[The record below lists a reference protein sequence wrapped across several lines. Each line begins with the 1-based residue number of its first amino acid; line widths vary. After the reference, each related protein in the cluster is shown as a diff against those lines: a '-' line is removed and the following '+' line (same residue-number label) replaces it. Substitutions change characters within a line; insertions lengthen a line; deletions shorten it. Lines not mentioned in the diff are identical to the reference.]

1 LSTTT
6 LYQQL
11 IMSTLHELSEQFQN
25 ICDILESLE
34 DEQIPPELASAI
46 DELLQQK
53 DEVKA
58 DLYNKIDNY
67 ISLIKHLEMFAE
79 MREREAK
86 RMAELAK
93 RDRKQIDFLKGR
105 LLKHFEATGQEKIKT
120 SKYSIGVRKASQAPI
135 ILKQELKDFPVEF
148 LKIDVQADKKALRDG
163 LKAGDQAAQYYAEFG
178 EKSSYLS
185 IR

>member
-1 LSTTT
+1 
-6 LYQQL
+6 
-11 IMSTLHELSEQFQN
+11 MSTLYELTEQFQN

-34 DEQIPPELASAI
+34 DEQIPVE
-46 DELLQQK
+46 LQQEIEDLLSQK
-53 DEVKA
+53 EEAKA

-79 MREREAK
+79 MREKEAK

-93 RDRKQIDFLKGR
+93 RDRAKVDFLKGR

-148 LKIDVQADKKALRDG
+148 LKIDVQPDKKALRDAIKSEVEG
-163 LKAGDQAAQYYAEFG
+163 IEQYAEFG
-178 EKSSYLS
+178 ERSSYLS

>member
-1 LSTTT
+1 
-6 LYQQL
+6 
-11 IMSTLHELSEQFQN
+11 MSTLYELSEQFQN

-34 DEQIPPELASAI
+34 DEQIPPELASAV

-53 DEVKA
+53 DEAKA
-58 DLYNKIDNY
+58 DLYSKIDNY

-79 MREREAK
+79 MREKEAK

-93 RDRKQIDFLKGR
+93 RDKNKVDFLKKR
-105 LLKHFEATGQEKIKT
+105 LLNHFESTGQSKIKT
-120 SKYSIGVRKASQAPI
+120 SKYSIGVRKASQPPI
-135 ILKQELKDFPVEF
+135 VLKQDLKDFPVEF

-163 LKAGDQAAQYYAEFG
+163 LKADDEAAQHYAEFG
-178 EKSSYLS
+178 ERSSYLS